1 MPILFNKVR
10 LYAQKH
16 KEVLLAKI
24 EDIIASGVFF
34 NGHENKRLIH
44 NLCVYLGK
52 GLVTITTSGHDALLL
67 ALASLKLSAK
77 DEVLFPVNAYPTAF
91 PIVQSGAKPVPID
104 IDENGQINP
113 LEVEKQINKNTKAI
127 VIVHLYGLVGNMKKI
142 KQIIENTDIIL
153 IEDCAQAFGT
163 TYLGKPVGTWGDI
176 GCFSFYPTKNIGA
189 LGDGGA
195 IFTQNKKIHLFLTQA
210 KSYGERF
217 RYMSDFISGHSR
229 MSEIQQGIINI
240 YFNYLK
246 TEFKKREELAN
257 YYQEAF
263 RKNEVTKWV
272 SFLRS
277 SAESSPVIHLMTIS
291 VKKRE
296 FLRAFL
302 DKKKIPTMI
311 HYPYPIHLL
320 PAFSF
325 LKCKKGAFPRA
336 EKLSKK
342 IISLPFH
349 SFLSTTDIDYIVLTI
364 KEFYETNQ

>member
-1 MPILFNKVR
+1 MFFSNVGLR
-10 LYAQKH
+10 AQKH
-16 KEVLLAKI
+16 KKTLLSKI
-24 EDIIASGVFF
+24 ENIIASGVFF
-34 NGHENKRLIH
+34 NGDENKRLIH

-52 GLVTITTSGHDALLL
+52 GLVTITASGHDALLL
-67 ALASLKLSAK
+67 ALASIKLTVK

-113 LEVEKQINKNTKAI
+113 SEVEKKINKNTRAI
-127 VIVHLYGLVGNMKKI
+127 VIVHLYGLVGNLERI
-142 KQIIENTDIIL
+142 KQSIENKNIIL

-163 TYLGKPVGTWGDI
+163 TYLEKPVGTWGDI
-176 GCFSFYPTKNIGA
+176 GCFSFYPTKNIGT

-195 IFTQNKKIHLFLTQA
+195 IFTQNEKIHSFLAQA

-217 RYMSDFISGHSR
+217 RYMSDLIFGHSR

-246 TEFKKREELAN
+246 TEFKKKEQLSR

-263 RKNEVTKWV
+263 RKNGLTKWI
-272 SFLRS
+272 SLLRS
-277 SAESSPVIHLMTIS
+277 SVDSHPVVHLMTIA
-291 VKKRE
+291 VKKRKT
-296 FLRAFL
+296 LRAFL
-302 DKKKIPTMI
+302 DKRKIATMI

-325 LKCKKGAFPRA
+325 LKLKKGAFPRA
-336 EKLSKK
+336 EKMSKE

-349 SFLSTTDIDYIVLTI
+349 SFLSTTDIDHVVSSI
-364 KEFYETNQ
+364 KEFYETN